1 MYILSTIIQQ
11 YMVRQVLDVDC
22 VYYMAT
28 EYLECSHCKRKVI
41 PWSAPVLSQ
50 LDLGHWN
57 QFPAIVTHKYACDLR
72 VIRLLRDRGLGN
84 GPYRLYKTIV
94 EEHNERYLQKSLA
107 YLTQCKSFQNA
118 SNIGLVTPPALSEPP
133 PMATVPK
140 FRWLL
145 SVYCQD
151 VLLRFDEVKSS
162 SPVFL
167 AGF

>member
-1 MYILSTIIQQ
+1 
-11 YMVRQVLDVDC
+11 
-22 VYYMAT
+22 
-28 EYLECSHCKRKVI
+28 
-41 PWSAPVLSQ
+41 
-50 LDLGHWN
+50 
-57 QFPAIVTHKYACDLR
+57 
-72 VIRLLRDRGLGN
+72 LLRDRGLGN